1 MLVAYGF
8 TQRNDI
14 DYKDTFSHMTMLKSI
29 SIVLA
34 ITSLNDYENWQI
46 DVKMTF
52 LNGYLEED
60 VCMK

>member
-34 ITSLNDYENWQI
+34 ITSLNDYEN
-46 DVKMTF
+46 
-52 LNGYLEED
+52 
-60 VCMK
+60 